1 MPPLSSDDRRALL
14 ARARQAIVA
23 VLVHREIPDFGPPPP
38 GALAQPGAAFVT
50 LRWRSELRGCVG
62 QTKRDLSLAET
73 VAQCAI
79 GAASHDER
87 FPPLRPD
94 ELTET
99 EIEISV
105 LSEMFP
111 VRPDQIEIGRYGL
124 LMIRGRD
131 RGLLLPQVAVERGW
145 RPERFLA
152 ETCRKAG
159 LEAEAWRDPQT
170 EILAF
175 TADRFA
181 ESEFAAAKK
190 EEARPGAPAGPS

>member
-1 MPPLSSDDRRALL
+1 MPLLSSDDRRALL
-14 ARARQAIVA
+14 VRARQAIVA
-23 VLVHREIPDFGPPPP
+23 VLVHREIPNFGPAPS
-38 GALAQPGAAFVT
+38 GALAQQGAAFVT
-50 LRWRSELRGCVG
+50 LRCRSELRGCVG

-73 VAQCAI
+73 VAQCAV

-94 ELTET
+94 ELSGT

-111 VRPDQIEIGRYGL
+111 VRPDQVEIGRHGL
-124 LMIRGRD
+124 LVTRGRN
-131 RGLLLPQVAVERGW
+131 RGLLLPQVAVEHAW

-159 LEAEAWRDPQT
+159 LEADAWRDPQT

-181 ESEFAAAKK
+181 ESEFASAKK
-190 EEARPGAPAGPS
+190 EEARPEAPAGPS